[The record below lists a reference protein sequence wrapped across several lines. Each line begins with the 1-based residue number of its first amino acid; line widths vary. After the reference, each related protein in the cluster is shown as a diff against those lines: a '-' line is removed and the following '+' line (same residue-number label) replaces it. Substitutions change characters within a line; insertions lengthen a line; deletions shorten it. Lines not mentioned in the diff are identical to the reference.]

1 MTSAQNHWDRPEG
14 WYERNI
20 WRTLAALVAVAAIGF
35 VVFSIGHNH
44 GRPTWLETP
53 GLVVMIVGGSAAV
66 LHIAAIVI
74 MLIRYNEHTGP

>member
-20 WRTLAALVAVAAIGF
+20 WRTLAALVAVAAI
-35 VVFSIGHNH
+35 
-44 GRPTWLETP
+44 
-53 GLVVMIVGGSAAV
+53 
-66 LHIAAIVI
+66 VI